1 MIDRMN
7 DAVVKALLEAM
18 PAEITVIDE
27 NDEVIGWN
35 QHETRIFTRPM
46 TSMGLNFRNCHPEKS
61 LHMVE
66 KIVGDM
72 KTGKMN
78 RAAFWIDLGGQGAD
92 KKEVHKILI
101 QFYALRD
108 DAGKY
113 LGCLEFT
120 QDVEDIRNLKGEKK
134 LLD

>member
-72 KTGKMN
+72 KAGKMDK
-78 RAAFWIDLGGQGAD
+78 ASFWIDLGLGAD
-92 KKEVHKILI
+92 KKEMHKILI

-108 DAGKY
+108 AAGKY

-120 QDVEDIRNLKGEKK
+120 QDIEEIRNLKGEKK